1 MSQYEGAL
9 SRKIHSW
16 RNEIINLLSL
26 LEALIDFSDEELP
39 EKLQKNFIS
48 KASNILE
55 EMKKI
60 ISNSNY
66 GERIRNGFVIT
77 LIGRPN
83 VGKST
88 LINYLS
94 KKNSNSY

>member
-1 MSQYEGAL
+1 MSQFEGVL

-16 RNEIINLLSL
+16 RDEIMYLSSL

-39 EKLQKNFIS
+39 KNFRRDFIS
-48 KASNILE
+48 KVSNILE
-55 EMKKI
+55 EMKNI
-60 ISNSNY
+60 VSNSDY

-83 VGKST
+83 VGKSS

-94 KKNSNSY
+94 KKK